1 MAFFVIFLPIFFTL
15 IIFRSPAF
23 VTALFVLGV
32 LPALSEHTPS
42 MHKTAPFSTPPIV
55 FQILSHLLLIYPS
68 PLSIS
73 HYSPYAVACVPHL
86 SQNCYHRCQLPRWKQ
101 SHPLLT
107 AKDGREIKETQ
118 RNKQKRELERRE
130 N

>member
-1 MAFFVIFLPIFFTL
+1 MRLPICLTL
-15 IIFRSPAF
+15 IILLSPAF
-23 VTALFVLGV
+23 FTAVFVLLV

-42 MHKTAPFSTPPIV
+42 MHKTAPLSTPFV
-55 FQILSHLLLIYPS
+55 LFHILSHHPPIYPS

-73 HYSPYAVACVPHL
+73 HYSPCAVACVPHL

-101 SHPLLT
+101 SHPPLT
-107 AKDGREIKETQ
+107 AKDGREIKEPQ
-118 RNKQKRELERRE
+118 QNQKRQLERRE